1 MLTSVFQWVFNLE
14 MIRIFWFL
22 HFKYSINK
30 SMLLF
35 LHRKIHNLTV
45 KWTRHF
51 SINYYEEMTKIPVSI
66 KHAGKKLDLDLNTQA
81 SGLDFKN
88 DIYAITGVAPER

>member
-1 MLTSVFQWVFNLE
+1 
-14 MIRIFWFL
+14 
-22 HFKYSINK
+22 
-30 SMLLF
+30 
-35 LHRKIHNLTV
+35 
-45 KWTRHF
+45 
-51 SINYYEEMTKIPVSI
+51 MTKIPVSI